1 MEKRDTSSYKVIF
14 EKLKAL
20 LPKNTISNCMS
31 DYEAATR
38 KAVRE
43 VFPTARMSGCYF
55 HYVQAVV
62 KKFKKYGMKDDDNF
76 KEVREQVCALALLPN
91 EKVIEG
97 FELISQ
103 SIKRSER
110 WTRFSA
116 YWMRTWS
123 KANISVYGLKDRTN
137 NFSETLNKTVNQL
150 IKSRHPN
157 IWTLI
162 SNLRKVEDLKSIELE
177 KVGKG
182 LMPQRKVN
190 TKTSLGNLDDKIKK
204 ATEKFEQTGK
214 VKDFL
219 RRVTYNVSAEVIFE
233 VEQRIG
239 RFEGDY
245 SSDDDSDEEFI
256 PNDYDERRNFRKT
269 KKRKSNADEHN
280 RTKKKR

>member
-1 MEKRDTSSYKVIF
+1 MMYILMEKRDTSSYKVIF

-20 LPKNTISNCMS
+20 IPNNTITNCMS

-38 KAVRE
+38 KAIRQ
-43 VFPTARMSGCYF
+43 VFPKARMSGCYF

-62 KKFKKYGMKDDDNF
+62 KKFKKFGMRDDENF
-76 KEVREQVCALALLPN
+76 KDVREQVCAIALLPN
-91 EKVIEG
+91 EKIIEG
-97 FELISQ
+97 FEIVSKT
-103 SIKRSER
+103 IKRSER

-137 NFSETLNKTVNQL
+137 NFAETLNKTLNKL
-150 IKSRHPN
+150 IKSRHPD

-162 SNLRKVEDLKSIELE
+162 TNLRKVEDLKSIELK
-177 KVGKG
+177 KVEKG

-190 TKTSLGNLDDKIKK
+190 TKTKLANLDDKIQK
-204 ATEKFEQTGK
+204 ATAIFEKTGK

-239 RFEGDY
+239 RFKDDY
-245 SSDDDSDEEFI
+245 SSDDDSDEEF
-256 PNDYDERRNFRKT
+256 YFMYTGGLLFR
-269 KKRKSNADEHN
+269 
-280 RTKKKR
+280 